1 MKGNN
6 MMYMA
11 KSINDDTI
19 TSMGNSV
26 EEVWQDL
33 QFAFE
38 LTDDD
43 FSELEWFEVEPI
55 KVTRK
60 MEFVIE

>member
-1 MKGNN
+1 
-6 MMYMA
+6 MA
-11 KSINDDTI
+11 KSINDDSI
-19 TSMGNSV
+19 TSMGNSI

-55 KVTRK
+55 EVTRK
-60 MEFVIE
+60 LEFVIE

>member
-1 MKGNN
+1 MF
-6 MMYMA
+6 MA
-11 KSINDDTI
+11 KSINDDSI
-19 TSMGNSV
+19 TSMGNSI

-33 QFAFE
+33 QFGFE
-38 LTDDD
+38 LTDGD
-43 FSELEWFEVEPI
+43 FEDLEWFEVEPI

>member
-1 MKGNN
+1 MF
-6 MMYMA
+6 MA
-11 KSINDDTI
+11 KSINDDNV
-19 TSMGNSV
+19 TSMGNSI

-38 LTDDD
+38 LTDADFDD
-43 FSELEWFEVEPI
+43 LEWFEIEPI

>member
-1 MKGNN
+1 

-11 KSINDDTI
+11 KSINDDNV
-19 TSMGNSV
+19 TSMGNSI

-33 QFAFE
+33 QFGFE
-38 LTDDD
+38 LTDAD
-43 FSELEWFEVEPI
+43 FEDLEWFEIEPI

>member
-1 MKGNN
+1 
-6 MMYMA
+6 MA
-11 KSINDDTI
+11 KSAMDDNI
-19 TSMGNSV
+19 TSMGNSI

-38 LTDDD
+38 LSDDEFD
-43 FSELEWFEVEPI
+43 DLEWFEVEPI

-60 MEFVIE
+60 LEFVIE

>member
-1 MKGNN
+1 

-11 KSINDDTI
+11 KSAMDDNI
-19 TSMGNSV
+19 TSMGNSI

-38 LTDDD
+38 LSDDEFD
-43 FSELEWFEVEPI
+43 DLEWFEVEPI
-55 KVTRK
+55 EVTRK
-60 MEFVIE
+60 LEFVIE

>member
-1 MKGNN
+1 

-11 KSINDDTI
+11 KSINDDNI
-19 TSMGNSV
+19 TSMGNSI

-38 LTDDD
+38 LTDGD
-43 FSELEWFEVEPI
+43 FEDLEWFEIEPI

>member
-1 MKGNN
+1 

-11 KSINDDTI
+11 KSINDDNI
-19 TSMGNSV
+19 TSMGNSI

-38 LTDDD
+38 LSDDEFD
-43 FSELEWFEVEPI
+43 DLEWFEIEPI
-55 KVTRK
+55 KVIRK
-60 MEFVIE
+60 LEFVIE

>member
-1 MKGNN
+1 

-11 KSINDDTI
+11 KAINDDNI
-19 TSMGNSV
+19 TAMGNSI

-33 QFAFE
+33 QYTFE
-38 LTDDD
+38 LTDSD

-55 KVTRK
+55 EVTRK
-60 MEFVIE
+60 LEFVIE

>member
-11 KSINDDTI
+11 KAMNDDNI
-19 TSMGNSV
+19 TAMGESV
-26 EEVWQDL
+26 ADVWEQL
-33 QFAFE
+33 QFGFE
-38 LTDDD
+38 LTDND
-43 FSELEWFEVEPI
+43 FSELEWFEIEPI

-60 MEFVIE
+60 LEFVIE

>member
-1 MKGNN
+1 MF
-6 MMYMA
+6 MA
-11 KSINDDTI
+11 KSINDDNV
-19 TSMGNSV
+19 TSMGNSI

-38 LTDDD
+38 LTDAD
-43 FSELEWFEVEPI
+43 FEDLEWFEIEPI

>member
-1 MKGNN
+1 MF
-6 MMYMA
+6 MA
-11 KSINDDTI
+11 KSINDESI
-19 TSMGNSV
+19 MSMGNSI

-43 FSELEWFEVEPI
+43 FEDLEWFEVEPI
-55 KVTRK
+55 TVKRK
-60 MEFVIE
+60 LEFVIE

>member
-1 MKGNN
+1 MF
-6 MMYMA
+6 MA
-11 KSINDDTI
+11 KSINDDSI
-19 TSMGNSV
+19 TSMGNSI

-33 QFAFE
+33 QFGFE
-38 LTDDD
+38 MTDGD
-43 FSELEWFEVEPI
+43 FEDLEWFEVEPI

>member
-1 MKGNN
+1 MF
-6 MMYMA
+6 MA

-19 TSMGNSV
+19 TSMGNSI

-33 QFAFE
+33 QFGFE
-38 LTDDD
+38 LTDGD
-43 FSELEWFEVEPI
+43 FEDLEWFEIEPI

>member
-1 MKGNN
+1 MF
-6 MMYMA
+6 MA
-11 KSINDDTI
+11 KSINDNSI
-19 TSMGNSV
+19 TSMGNSI

-33 QFAFE
+33 QFGFE
-38 LTDDD
+38 LTDGD
-43 FSELEWFEVEPI
+43 FEDLEWFEVEPI

>member
-1 MKGNN
+1 

-19 TSMGNSV
+19 NSMGNSV

-33 QFAFE
+33 QFGFE

-43 FSELEWFEVEPI
+43 FDDLEWFEVEPI
-55 KVTRK
+55 TVTRK
-60 MEFVIE
+60 LEFVIE

>member
-1 MKGNN
+1 

-11 KSINDDTI
+11 KSINDDNI
-19 TSMGNSV
+19 TSMGNSI

-38 LTDDD
+38 LSDDEFD
-43 FSELEWFEVEPI
+43 DLEWFEIEPI

-60 MEFVIE
+60 LEFVIE

>member
-1 MKGNN
+1 

-11 KSINDDTI
+11 KSINDDNI
-19 TSMGNSV
+19 TSMGNSI
-26 EEVWQDL
+26 EEIWQDL

-38 LTDDD
+38 LTDDEFD
-43 FSELEWFEVEPI
+43 DLEWFEIEPI
-55 KVTRK
+55 KVARK